1 MRSVRSAIDNNF
13 AYVSEDRKTYGLVL
27 IDSITFNMS
36 LWVSIHFASTTFCWL
51 PPEREPTG
59 CSIGPQ
65 KKRRIIMGTKMM
77 EKTAASAGKKA
88 NLSMK
93 QYGMM
98 LALIAV
104 YVIFAFI
111 TEGKNLS

>member
-1 MRSVRSAIDNNF
+1 
-13 AYVSEDRKTYGLVL
+13 
-27 IDSITFNMS
+27 
-36 LWVSIHFASTTFCWL
+36 
-51 PPEREPTG
+51 
-59 CSIGPQ
+59 
-65 KKRRIIMGTKMM
+65 MGTKMM

-104 YVIFAFI
+104 YVIFALDR
-111 TEGKNLS
+111 KSVV

>member
-1 MRSVRSAIDNNF
+1 
-13 AYVSEDRKTYGLVL
+13 
-27 IDSITFNMS
+27 
-36 LWVSIHFASTTFCWL
+36 
-51 PPEREPTG
+51 
-59 CSIGPQ
+59 
-65 KKRRIIMGTKMM
+65 MGTKMM

-111 TEGKNLS
+111 TEGKNLSAMNVNSLIMQNGYVVILAVGMLLCVLTGNGGRYADCGFWRKYAPGNAGVFGSRRAVRRICRLLCL